1 MSVGHAARVLE
12 EAGIATVCVYIRSF
26 RHQAH
31 LLKPPRTLV
40 TQHILGRTIGAP
52 GDIERQRDVVR
63 AALELLD
70 TAKSPG
76 TILEL
81 DKPYRSAP
89 ASMAAR

>member
-1 MSVGHAARVLE
+1 M
-12 EAGIATVCVYIRSF
+12 
-26 RHQAH
+26 
-31 LLKPPRTLV
+31 LKPPRTLV

-76 TILEL
+76 PILEL

-89 ASMAAR
+89 ASITAR